1 MGEVDSSVFQLWY
14 WTKLLRTCLENILYP
29 PLEIILKVRN
39 DEYTSPG
46 FWFAVKGQS
55 FQKSIFFNLHNFV
68 SVFLNQII
76 FFFGVKIMKKNLK
89 SAKIELSCNIKFLLP
104 KNIGNKFYLRHWK
117 FLLFMIKVCFD
128 KYAVWRYNVKKWLLL
143 RWSSADLCYQGGL
156 LIFIKCKQ

>member
-14 WTKLLRTCLENILYP
+14 WTKLLRAYLENILYPPP

-39 DEYTSPG
+39 DEYTNPR

-76 FFFGVKIMKKNLK
+76 FFFGVKIMKKKKKLK

-104 KNIGNKFYLRHWK
+104 KNIGNKLK
-117 FLLFMIKVCFD
+117 FFIFTFEPLPFNFD
-128 KYAVWRYNVKKWLLL
+128 
-143 RWSSADLCYQGGL
+143 S
-156 LIFIKCKQ
+156 IF